1 MGTTI
6 KKLNRPA
13 VAYIKKRL
21 KTTLKPLAEEL
32 GVVID
37 LGRVSFRSTN
47 GRFPLKL
54 AVLDCDGEPIT
65 EEIDSFRRD
74 AKSFGFEATDLGRDF
89 VVQGRSYTICGL
101 SPKSWKYPVI
111 ARSVRGRE
119 HKFPCQTVI
128 KALGK
133 ETPDSHK
140 TVHDKNPSEFPIPVR
155 KALP

>member
-47 GRFPLKL
+47 GRFPLNL

-74 AKSFGFEATDLGRDF
+74 AKSFGFEPTDLGRDF
-89 VVQGRSYTICGL
+89 VFQGRSYTICGL
-101 SPKSWKYPVI
+101 SPKSWKYPVL
-111 ARSVRGRE
+111 AKSSNGVG
-119 HKFPCQTVI
+119 HKFDCRTVLES
-128 KALGK
+128 LGRRA
-133 ETPDSHK
+133 PDC
-140 TVHDKNPSEFPIPVR
+140 
-155 KALP
+155 L